1 MTETPV
7 KPLKQMLDILS
18 SVTDELVMSKR
29 DDGWTVMAVDK
40 SHTTMVRIRTPLL
53 PVTDS
58 PWAVRIDDI
67 RKGLKGDEVDI
78 SLDGSLTVAAGN
90 TFTRMPLLTPEIPNQ
105 KFPALK
111 NSDASASILAD
122 DLKAVLKDADAKT
135 VSHVLLTI
143 DDVGVRLDATDD
155 QGFGQMLHIPPEE
168 CMDLDVQ
175 QRARSRYGL
184 DLLGRFIKT
193 LPAGAEIRISASTDY
208 PVLVSLSLDGFDA
221 EWVCA
226 PVIMTED

>member
-1 MTETPV
+1 MTAVSV

-29 DDGWTVMAVDK
+29 DDGWTIQAVDK

-53 PVTDS
+53 PVTDE

-67 RKGLKGDEVDI
+67 RKGLKGDEVELA
-78 SLDGSLTVAAGN
+78 LDSALEIAAGN
-90 TFTRMPLLTPEIPNQ
+90 TRTRMPLLTPEVPNQ
-105 KFPALK
+105 RFPAL
-111 NSDASASILAD
+111 SGDASASILAD
-122 DLKAVLKDADAKT
+122 DLKAILKDADAKR

-155 QGFGQMLHIPPEE
+155 QGFGQTLHIPPEE

-184 DLLGRFIKT
+184 DLLGRFIRT
-193 LPAGAEIRISASTDY
+193 LPAGAEIRVSASNDY
-208 PVLVSLSLDGFDA
+208 PLLVSLSLQGFDA

-226 PVIMTED
+226 PVIVDE

>member
-1 MTETPV
+1 MTTVSV
-7 KPLKQMLDILS
+7 KPLKQMLDLLS
-18 SVTDELVMSKR
+18 AVTDELVMAKR
-29 DDGWTVMAVDK
+29 DDGWTLQAVDK
-40 SHTTMVRIRTPLL
+40 SHVTMIRIRTPLL
-53 PVTDS
+53 PVTDE

-78 SLDGSLTVAAGN
+78 SLDDALIIAAGN
-90 TFTRMPLLTPEIPNQ
+90 TRTRMPLLTPEIPNQ
-105 KFPALK
+105 RFPSL
-111 NSDASASILAD
+111 SGDASASILAD
-122 DLKAVLKDADAKT
+122 DLRTILKDADAKR
-135 VSHVLLTI
+135 VNHVLLTI

-184 DLLGRFIKT
+184 DLLSRFVRT
-193 LPAGAEIRISASTDY
+193 LPAGAEIRVSASTDY
-208 PVLVSLSLDGFDA
+208 PLLVSLSLQGFDA

-226 PVIMTED
+226 PVIVDE

>member
-1 MTETPV
+1 MTAVSV

-29 DDGWTVMAVDK
+29 DDGWTIQAVDK

-53 PVTDS
+53 PVTDE

-67 RKGLKGDEVDI
+67 RKGLKGDEVELA
-78 SLDGSLTVAAGN
+78 LDSALEIAAGN
-90 TFTRMPLLTPEIPNQ
+90 TRTRMPLLTPEVPNQ
-105 KFPALK
+105 RFPAL
-111 NSDASASILAD
+111 SGDASASILAD
-122 DLKAVLKDADAKT
+122 DLKAILKDADAKR

-155 QGFGQMLHIPPEE
+155 QGFGQTLHIPPEE

-184 DLLGRFIKT
+184 DLLGRFIRT
-193 LPAGAEIRISASTDY
+193 LPTGAEIRLSASNDY
-208 PVLVSLSLDGFDA
+208 PLLVSLSLQGFDA

-226 PVIMTED
+226 PVIVDE

>member
-53 PVTDS
+53 PVTDD
-58 PWAVRIDDI
+58 PWSVRIDDI
-67 RKGLKGDEVDI
+67 RKGLKGD
-78 SLDGSLTVAAGN
+78 TVSITLNTALEIAAGN
-90 TFTRMPLLTPEIPNQ
+90 TRTRMPLLTPEIPNQ
-105 KFPALK
+105 RFPAL
-111 NSDASASILAD
+111 NGDASASILAD

-135 VSHVLLTI
+135 VNHVLLSVTE
-143 DDVGVRLDATDD
+143 DGVTLDATDD
-155 QGFGQMLHIPPEE
+155 QGYGQTLRIPPEE
-168 CMDLDVQ
+168 CLDIDPSVP
-175 QRARSRYGL
+175 ARSRFSL

-208 PVLVSLSLDGFDA
+208 PVLISLSLDGFDA

>member
-1 MTETPV
+1 MTAVPV
-7 KPLKQMLDILS
+7 KPLRQMLDLLS

-29 DDGWTVMAVDK
+29 DDGWTLQAVDK
-40 SHTTMVRIRTPLL
+40 SHVTMIRIRTPLL
-53 PVTDS
+53 PVTDE

-78 SLDGSLTVAAGN
+78 SLDDALIIAAGN
-90 TFTRMPLLTPEIPNQ
+90 TRTRMPLLTPEIPNQ
-105 KFPALK
+105 RFPSL
-111 NSDASASILAD
+111 SGDASASILAD
-122 DLKAVLKDADAKT
+122 DLRTILKDADAKR
-135 VSHVLLTI
+135 VNHVLLTI

-184 DLLGRFIKT
+184 DLLSRFVRT
-193 LPAGAEIRISASTDY
+193 LPAGAEIRVSASTDY
-208 PVLVSLSLDGFDA
+208 PLLVSLSLQGFDA

-226 PVIMTED
+226 PVIVDE